1 MRIFISIS
9 ILLAFVLIICILAS
23 LIYRF
28 FILTKRIKG
37 LGKLICPCYLPNRSA
52 REGIIQKI
60 YDCCYGTSDDVPPGI
75 IVLYLFL
82 CVLAYHLEL
91 LFLILMLILILDYLF
106 RVFIDLLVRIIR
118 KTAENNGI
126 YEKGVILDS
135 VKKWGKVMDYK
146 IVDSSNLIFE
156 FENKKKIQA
165 FIGDGLDKVVSV
177 LEENLSVIHS
187 VNKIKGV

>member
-28 FILTKRIKG
+28 FILKKRIEG

-52 REGIIQKI
+52 RKGTPQKI
-60 YDCCYGTSDDVPPGI
+60 YDFCHGTSDNVPRSFI
-75 IVLYLFL
+75 AIYFL
-82 CVLAYHLEL
+82 LCALAYHVGLP
-91 LFLILMLILILDYLF
+91 ILILFCLF
-106 RVFIDLLVRIIR
+106 SIFIDLFVRIIR

-135 VKKWGKVMDYK
+135 VKKWEKVMDYT
-146 IVDSSNLIFE
+146 ILDNSNLLFE
-156 FENKKKIQA
+156 FEKKKKIQA
-165 FIGDGLDKVVSV
+165 FFGDDLDKAVSV
-177 LEENLSVIHS
+177 LEENLSI
-187 VNKIKGV
+187 

>member
-28 FILTKRIKG
+28 FILKKRIKG

-60 YDCCYGTSDDVPPGI
+60 YDFCHGTSDNVPRSFI
-75 IVLYLFL
+75 AIYFL
-82 CVLAYHLEL
+82 LCALAYHVGLPL
-91 LFLILMLILILDYLF
+91 PILILFCLF
-106 RVFIDLLVRIIR
+106 SIFIDLFVRIIR
-118 KTAENNGI
+118 KTAESNGI

-135 VKKWGKVMDYK
+135 VKKWEKVMDYK

-165 FIGDGLDKVVSV
+165 FIGDDLDKVVNV
-177 LEENLSVIHS
+177 LEEKLSVIHS
-187 VNKIKGV
+187 VNKIKGEYV

>member
-28 FILTKRIKG
+28 FILKKRIEG

-60 YDCCYGTSDDVPPGI
+60 YDCCF
-75 IVLYLFL
+75 VLYLFL
-82 CVLAYHLEL
+82 CVLAYHVGLP
-91 LFLILMLILILDYLF
+91 ILILFCLSSI
-106 RVFIDLLVRIIR
+106 FIDLLVRIIR

-135 VKKWGKVMDYK
+135 VKKWEKVMNYTILDN
-146 IVDSSNLIFE
+146 SNLLFE

-165 FIGDGLDKVVSV
+165 FIGDDLDKAVSV